1 MIEDSAAST
10 WLLEVAEEQVSSKA
24 STFWSSLEF
33 EVSTEFSTFWFS
45 LVLEVAADVS
55 LESTEFSTFQLS
67 LVLEVST
74 EDTASTYLEFEVT
87 DVSTSSTPSGVVAE
101 LTELDFAP
109 SFFDDCLSDFVESF
123 AATRAEVAE
132 D

>member
-1 MIEDSAAST
+1 
-10 WLLEVAEEQVSSKA
+10 
-24 STFWSSLEF
+24 
-33 EVSTEFSTFWFS
+33 
-45 LVLEVAADVS
+45 
-55 LESTEFSTFQLS
+55 
-67 LVLEVST
+67 LEVST
-74 EDTASTYLEFEVT
+74 EDTVSTYLEFEVT